1 MRRSAKADL
10 RAASQRMPTLPASIA
25 MILDTVSAQQ
35 STVDLFTA
43 PLSVLRTV
51 MEISYFP
58 AISMG
63 LVNLGSEAS

>member
-1 MRRSAKADL
+1 M
-10 RAASQRMPTLPASIA
+10 AAPPPPTA

-63 LVNLGSEAS
+63 LVNLGSEGVVSDRLVAVSAPDLPR